1 MKQIKTFAVITTLML
16 CIAACTNNNNDTGGM
31 DSSSVSTDPGM
42 GGTTDTGMTSS
53 DSTDIRM
60 PMSDTSTHNAGAATG
75 QGDDTSH
82 HQ

>member
-1 MKQIKTFAVITTLML
+1 MKRTKSLIGVAAFML
-16 CIAACTNNNNDTGGM
+16 CIAACTNNNHDTGGM
-31 DSSSVSTDPGM
+31 DSSSVSTDPAM
-42 GGTTDTGMTSS
+42 GGTTDTGMSSS

-60 PMSDTSTHNAGAATG
+60 PMSDTSHNAGAATG